1 MAASNKGVIHEMDN
15 QVTKGAKPAEPKQA
29 TPNYVP
35 DNAPIEDLGGPTPQ
49 NSKPTDNSNKLKTP
63 NAAFAQTGDVQTKG
77 SAGTVQQDGPLGAVG
92 LKSTGYG
99 KGANEEAEVEAD
111 EKAEVVAEEPAK
123 DESTE
128 TVVEAEVQEDET
140 IDLSADVK
148 ALFEGEELS
157 ESFQEKAKTIFE
169 ATIKSKIAT
178 VKESLEKKYQAS
190 IDEQMSEWKTAL
202 QERVDGYLHYVSTEW
217 IEENALQVE
226 SGIRGELSESFMTGL
241 KGLFEEH
248 YVSIPEDKYDV
259 LEAMVT
265 KLDEMETKLNE
276 QIDSNVALTKRLS
289 VSVSDNILDEASA
302 GLALSQKEKLSEL
315 AKGVEFE
322 SEEQYREKLNTLKE
336 SYFTPKKV
344 DESQEVTEETSINED
359 VSPVMGQYLQA
370 LHKFQ

>member
-1 MAASNKGVIHEMDN
+1 MAASNKGELHEMDN

-63 NAAFAQTGDVQTKG
+63 NAKFAQTGDVQTKG
-77 SAGTVQQDGPLGAVG
+77 TAGTVQQDGPLGAVG
-92 LKSTGYG
+92 LKSSGYG
-99 KGANEEAEVEAD
+99 RGANEEAEVEAD
-111 EKAEVVAEEPAK
+111 ENAEVVAEQPVEEK
-123 DESTE
+123 E
-128 TVVEAEVQEDET
+128 TFQEDET
-140 IDLSADVK
+140 IDLTDDVK

-157 ESFQEKAKTIFE
+157 DSFQEKAKTIFE
-169 ATIKSKIAT
+169 ATIKSKIASL
-178 VKESLEKKYQAS
+178 KESLEKKYEAS
-190 IDEQMSEWKTAL
+190 IEEQMSEWKSSL

-276 QIDSNVALTKRLS
+276 QIDSNVVLTQRLS

-302 GLALSQKEKLSEL
+302 GLALSQKEKLAEL

>member
-1 MAASNKGVIHEMDN
+1 MTASNSELHEMEN
-15 QVTKGAKPAEPKQA
+15 QVTKGAKPAEPKA
-29 TPNYVP
+29 TTPNYVP
-35 DNAPIEDLGGPTPQ
+35 DNAPIEDLGGPTPT
-49 NSKPTDNSNKLKTP
+49 NYKSTDNSAKLKTP

-77 SAGTVQQDGPLGAVG
+77 TAGTVQQDGPLGPVG
-92 LKSTGYG
+92 MKSSGYG
-99 KGANEEAEVEAD
+99 KGANEEVEAP
-111 EKAEVVAEEPAK
+111 AEGT
-123 DESTE
+123 TE
-128 TVVEAEVQEDET
+128 TVAEVQEID
-140 IDLSADVK
+140 IDLTDDVK

-157 ESFQEKAKTIFE
+157 DTFQEKARTIFE
-169 ATIKSKIAT
+169 ATVKSKIVS
-178 VKESLEKKYQAS
+178 VKESLEAEFSKKL
-190 IDEQMSEWKTAL
+190 EEEVSEFKTKL
-202 QERVDGYLHYVSTEW
+202 QERVDNYLHYVATEW

-248 YVSIPEDKYDV
+248 YVSIPEEKYDV

-265 KLDEMETKLNE
+265 KLDEMENKLNE

-302 GLALSQKEKLSEL
+302 GLALSQKEKLAEL

-336 SYFTPKKV
+336 SYFAKKPV
-344 DESQEVTEETSINED
+344 SESQEVTEETSINED
-359 VSPVMGQYLQA
+359 VSPAMDQYLQA

>member
-1 MAASNKGVIHEMDN
+1 MTASNSELHEMEN

-35 DNAPIEDLGGPTPQ
+35 DNAPIEDLGGPTPT
-49 NSKPTDNSNKLKTP
+49 NYKSTDNSAKLKTP

-77 SAGTVQQDGPLGAVG
+77 TAGTVQQDGPLGPVG
-92 LKSTGYG
+92 MKSTGYG
-99 KGANEEAEVEAD
+99 KGANEEAEKPE
-111 EKAEVVAEEPAK
+111 EVVSEAPEEK
-123 DESTE
+123 SE
-128 TVVEAEVQEDET
+128 TVEEVQE
-140 IDLSADVK
+140 IDVDLTDDVK

-157 ESFQEKAKTIFE
+157 DTFQEKARTIFE
-169 ATIKSKIAT
+169 ATVKSKIVT
-178 VKESLEKKYQAS
+178 VKESLEAQFAKKL
-190 IDEQMSEWKTAL
+190 EEEVSEFKTTL
-202 QERVDGYLHYVSTEW
+202 QERVDNYLHYVATEW

-248 YVSIPEDKYDV
+248 YVQIPEEKYDV

-265 KLDEMETKLNE
+265 KLDEMENKLNE

-302 GLALSQKEKLSEL
+302 GLALSQKEKLAEL

-336 SYFTPKKV
+336 SYFAKKPV
-344 DESQEVTEETSINED
+344 SESQEVTEETSINED
-359 VSPVMGQYLQA
+359 VSPAMDAYLQA